1 MSETQAPPSP
11 TPPRRNAFPILR
23 AFLRLVLVLMIG
35 GFVGLLGYAGLT
47 LAYQQAL
54 EPMHQ
59 NRAALAQVQGQLSID
74 EEAAAQMAQRLLTAE
89 SAAMQ
94 ANRTILTLQE
104 NQKSQQ
110 KVIGAQATA
119 LSQMKPALSTLEA
132 GDKESQR
139 RLAAVQKTLAA
150 QEKPL
155 TTLKN
160 DLAVVQVMELLTR
173 SRVYL
178 TQSNFGLAREDILT
192 ARQILLG
199 LGDTA
204 PAYQQAAVKSWL
216 QRIDLA
222 LGNLPEYPVLAA
234 DDLEIAWQLMRM
246 GLPPEHTTTPTPT
259 ETPQDTPTP
268 SPTASPSVTILPSA
282 SATAIP
288 TTSVT
293 PAWATPIPSRTP
305 TP

>member
-1 MSETQAPPSP
+1 MSEIQAPPSP

-54 EPMHQ
+54 EPIQQ
-59 NRAALAQVQGQLSID
+59 NSAALAQVQGQLSID

-104 NQKSQQ
+104 SQKSQQ

-119 LSQMKPALSTLEA
+119 LSQIKPALSTLEA
-132 GDKESQR
+132 GDKEGQQQ
-139 RLAAVQKTLAA
+139 LAAVQKTLAA

-199 LGDTA
+199 LRDTA

-222 LGNLPEYPVLAA
+222 LENLPEYPVLAA

-246 GLPPEHTTTPTPT
+246 GLPPEHTTTPTRT
-259 ETPQDTPTP
+259 ETPQDTP
-268 SPTASPSVTILPSA
+268 SPTASPSVTVTPSTT
-282 SATAIP
+282 ATAIP